1 MLKRIVVSVV
11 AIGAPCPDCNYDGG
25 PRRISTFSLRPSPG
39 CRSGPAQLPDRPD
52 LDGAAGGGG
61 AAGGP
66 GDRLVEIRHVD
77 QVVAAELLLGIG
89 VGAVEHVGPAV
100 ADPDVCGGLVR
111 LVAGAAH

>member
-1 MLKRIVVSVV
+1 MKRIVVSVV

-25 PRRISTFSLRPSPG
+25 PRRISTFSFRPSPG

-66 GDRLVEIRHVD
+66 GGRLAAIRDGDPVA
-77 QVVAAELLLGIG
+77 AAELPLGIG
-89 VGAVEHVGPAV
+89 VWAGGRVGPGGAVP
-100 ADPDVCGGLVR
+100 R
-111 LVAGAAH
+111 